1 MELERFWSQERKREK
16 MSGGQQL
23 KNSIELINSVARNIK
38 ETPQI
43 THNRKLERTNE
54 LS

>member
-1 MELERFWSQERKREK
+1 MELERFWSQERKGEK
-16 MSGGQQL
+16 MIGAQQL